1 MPPPALQLATFAWD
15 PAAVARRALGFA
27 GSGWTVLARGGALAV
42 VRDRPGAIGRDQ
54 LVALGAVLELLSIA
68 ALTHGLSVEIDPS
81 RLDERGLVAR
91 LDGSSP
97 REIGDLRLAACVDRV
112 GLLEAAPGGGVL
124 AGHVRGRLAAA
135 ALHHGAELVW
145 LEPQASDLA
154 AAALI
159 RIESAGVAEVVA
171 GGRAAQRVW
180 LEATSLGIAADPVLP
195 PRVPVGRDVVW
206 FGLAP
211 AAAWIQPARE

>member
-1 MPPPALQLATFAWD
+1 MQLATFAWD
-15 PAAVARRALGFA
+15 PAAVALRALGFA
-27 GSGWTVLARGGALAV
+27 GSGWTVLSRGDSLAV
-42 VRDRPGAIGRDQ
+42 VRDRPGEIHRDQ

-68 ALTHGLSVEIDPS
+68 ALPHGLTVEVDPS
-81 RLDERGLVAR
+81 RVDERGLSAR
-91 LDGSSP
+91 LGGSSS
-97 REIGDLRLAACVDRV
+97 RDTGDLRLAACVDRV
-112 GLLEAAPGGGVL
+112 GMLEAAPGGGVL

-145 LEPQASDLA
+145 LAAQPGDLA

-159 RIESAGVAEVVA
+159 RIEAWSVAGVIA

-180 LEATSLGIAADPVLP
+180 LEATSLGIAADPRLS
-195 PRVPVGRDVVW
+195 PRGPAGSDLVW

-211 AAAWIQPARE
+211 AAAWIQSARE